1 MKHTKDEIE
10 ITITKKD
17 RVYLSIILSLIC
29 IVAIVCILV
38 PRYYQ
43 LQNDKPTNPNNSQTG
58 NTHNPNEPNT
68 NNSTQTGVSL
78 NSLYQN
84 AYTTIV
90 LNQLKPLG
98 MPYSTL
104 SNHLDSFNILDV
116 VGLNIN
122 SSQLDNLETLSL
134 PIYEAFTDYTN
145 NNIQITTELINSNDL
160 LHSQIIALSNAFTQI
175 LQR

>member
-29 IVAIVCILV
+29 VVAIVCILV

-43 LQNDKPTNPNNSQTG
+43 LQNNPTLPPTSSQTG
-58 NTHNPNEPNT
+58 NSNNTDT
-68 NNSTQTGVSL
+68 NNSTQTDVSL
-78 NSLYQN
+78 NNIYQN
-84 AYTTIV
+84 AYTTLV
-90 LNQLKPLG
+90 LNKLKPLG

-104 SNHLDSFNILDV
+104 SNYLDSFNILDV

-122 SSQLDNLETLSL
+122 SSQLDNLEMLSL
-134 PIYEAFTDYTN
+134 PIHEAFTDYTN
-145 NNIQITTELINSNDL
+145 NNIQITTSLINANDQ
-160 LHSQIIALSNAFTQI
+160 LHSQIVALSNAFTQI